1 MSFQDWLDS
10 EEDKIGFEKI
20 TKIKKEEL
28 TMSSKWVEIR
38 DTAVD
43 ALGLDEVGKTLKG
56 NLNNWL
62 VDEGLDII
70 SKTAD
75 KVVDQCRK
83 DAPEEKGWCK
93 VRDAFVLPLAIQ
105 GGLTVLKV
113 VIEKAAAEK
122 L

>member
-1 MSFQDWLDS
+1 
-10 EEDKIGFEKI
+10 
-20 TKIKKEEL
+20 
-28 TMSSKWVEIR
+28 MSSKIKRVDIR

-56 NLNNWL
+56 NLNSWL
-62 VDEGLDII
+62 IDEGLDII

-113 VIEKAAAEK
+113 VIEKAAAEAK
-122 L
+122 N

>member
-1 MSFQDWLDS
+1 M
-10 EEDKIGFEKI
+10 
-20 TKIKKEEL
+20 
-28 TMSSKWVEIR
+28 SKWPEIR
-38 DTAVD
+38 DTAVE
-43 ALGLDEVGKTLKG
+43 ALGLDEVGKTMKG

-62 VDEGLDII
+62 VSDGMDVI
-70 SKTAD
+70 SVAAN
-75 KVVDQCRK
+75 KVVDQCKK
-83 DAPEEKGWCK
+83 DAKNEQGWCK

>member
-1 MSFQDWLDS
+1 M
-10 EEDKIGFEKI
+10 
-20 TKIKKEEL
+20 
-28 TMSSKWVEIR
+28 SKWVQIR
-38 DTAVD
+38 DTAVE
-43 ALGLDEVGKTLKG
+43 ALGLDDVGQTLKG

-62 VDEGLDII
+62 VSEGMDVI
-70 SKTAD
+70 TVAAD
-75 KVVDQCRK
+75 KVVEQCRK
-83 DAPEEKGWCK
+83 DAPQETGWCK